1 MSCPAQDCK
10 VIHKPVQELLRSLR
24 NPAMNKVNLTPN
36 KAVNIE
42 KTLKIGFFAVT
53 ASLCGLLAGA
63 TGCTAPTLAGKL
75 TVTAGDQYPRLI
87 EPQFL
92 ARLDE
97 NRQAIPI
104 PNPNNLAGG
113 AIPTNAVPQAD
124 LWDTAL
130 YFAVKE
136 TSRDFSYLPPVRE
149 IVDSDFGA
157 LTYEVDA
164 NDGTTK
170 IKPAAYEAEPY
181 TGRVIL
187 ENNGTQ
193 ILVAYIN
200 RGRLAETG
208 TLWNATGE
216 LVLAEN
222 HYDELGYPAQAK
234 EWDASGQLIAQRP
247 QVDPTQ
253 PTLPPGIQPLPAGA
267 ILVTN
272 SEVRGEFIYQR
283 ADDAL
288 LEKLNEQ
295 VQAATDPDERTRL
308 QGELLQA
315 QLAAA
320 TPFNGTVLEFWDKD
334 RTKKK
339 RKEPVV
345 IGKHEG
351 TVIWWYENG
360 QKQFEA
366 EYLKGIPQGRT
377 AWYREDGS
385 LEYEGFWQDDKGTP
399 KLERATTWD
408 ATDAQSGQVTAGN
421 GTLVYFHP
429 NGQKRLEETFTN
441 GLLSAS
447 SFWDDMGEPVES
459 VDPSFIPPPPKLD

>member
-1 MSCPAQDCK
+1 MNCPARDCK
-10 VIHKPVQELLRSLR
+10 VIHKPVQELLRYTR

-36 KAVNIE
+36 EAINIE
-42 KTLKIGFFAVT
+42 KTLKSGFFAVT
-53 ASLCGLLAGA
+53 ASLCGLLTGSAG
-63 TGCTAPTLAGKL
+63 CSAPTPAGTL
-75 TVTAGDQYPRLI
+75 TMAAGDQYPRLI

-97 NRQAIPI
+97 SRQAISM
-104 PNPNNLAGG
+104 PNPNNPAGE
-113 AIPTNAVPQAD
+113 AIPSNAVPQAD

-149 IVDSDFGA
+149 IFSSDFGA
-157 LTYEVDA
+157 LTYEVDDT
-164 NDGTTK
+164 DGTTK
-170 IKPAAYEAEPY
+170 MKPAAYEAEPY

-208 TLWNATGE
+208 TLWNDTGE

-234 EWDASGQLIAQRP
+234 EWDEDGQLIAQRP

-253 PTLPPGIQPLPAGA
+253 PTLPPGVQPLPTGA
-267 ILVTN
+267 ILVAD

-288 LEKLNEQ
+288 LEKLNQQIE
-295 VQAATDPDERTRL
+295 AATDPDESTRL

-339 RKEPVV
+339 REEPVV

-360 QKQFEA
+360 QKEFEA

-385 LEYEGFWQDDKGTP
+385 LEYEGFWQDDNGKAATRLHMGCHRCP
-399 KLERATTWD
+399 ER
-408 ATDAQSGQVTAGN
+408 SGDRRQRHTRIFP
-421 GTLVYFHP
+421 Y
-429 NGQKRLEETFTN
+429 
-441 GLLSAS
+441 
-447 SFWDDMGEPVES
+447 
-459 VDPSFIPPPPKLD
+459 

>member
-1 MSCPAQDCK
+1 MSCPARDCK
-10 VIHKPVQELLRSLR
+10 VINNPVRELLRSLR

-36 KAVNIE
+36 KAVNME
-42 KTLKIGFFAVT
+42 KTLKSGFFAVT
-53 ASLCGLLAGA
+53 ASLCGLLTGSAG
-63 TGCTAPTLAGKL
+63 CSAPTPAGTL
-75 TVTAGDQYPRLI
+75 TMAAGDQYPRLI

-97 NRQAIPI
+97 SRQAIPM
-104 PNPNNLAGG
+104 PNPNDLAGG
-113 AIPTNAVPQAD
+113 AIPSNAVPQAD

-149 IVDSDFGA
+149 IFSPDFGA
-157 LTYEVDA
+157 LTYEVDDT
-164 NDGTTK
+164 DGTTK
-170 IKPAAYEAEPY
+170 MKPAAYEAEPY
-181 TGRVIL
+181 TGRVML

-208 TLWNATGE
+208 TLWNDTGE

-234 EWDASGQLIAQRP
+234 EWDEDGQLIAQRP
-247 QVDPTQ
+247 QVDHTQ
-253 PTLPPGIQPLPAGA
+253 PTLPPGVQPLPTGA
-267 ILVTN
+267 ILVAD

-288 LEKLNEQ
+288 LEKLNQQIE
-295 VQAATDPDERTRL
+295 AATDPDESTRL

-339 RKEPVV
+339 REEPVV

-360 QKQFEA
+360 QKEFEA

-385 LEYEGFWQDDKGTP
+385 LEYEGFWQDDNGTP
-399 KLERATTWD
+399 KLQRASTWD
-408 ATDAQSGQVTAGN
+408 ATDAQSGQVIDGN
-421 GTLVYFHP
+421 GTLVYFHT
-429 NGQKRLEETFTN
+429 NGQKRMEETFTN

-447 SFWDDMGEPVES
+447 LFWDDMGEPVES

>member
-1 MSCPAQDCK
+1 
-10 VIHKPVQELLRSLR
+10 
-24 NPAMNKVNLTPN
+24 MNKVNLTPN

-53 ASLCGLLAGA
+53 ASLCGLLTGSAG
-63 TGCTAPTLAGKL
+63 CSVPTSVSTL
-75 TVTAGDQYPRLI
+75 TFAAGDEYPRLI

-92 ARLDE
+92 ARLDG
-97 NRQAIPI
+97 NRQAMPMPD
-104 PNPNNLAGG
+104 PNDLTGG
-113 AIPTNAVPQAD
+113 AIPTNTVPQAD

-130 YFAVKE
+130 YYAVKE
-136 TSRDFSYLPPVRE
+136 TSQDFSFLPPVRD
-149 IVDSDFGA
+149 IIGSDFGA
-157 LTYEVDA
+157 LTYEVD
-164 NDGTTK
+164 DTTGTTI
-170 IKPAAYEAEPY
+170 IKPTAYEAEPY

-187 ENNGTQ
+187 ENNATQ

-200 RGRLAETG
+200 RGRFAETG
-208 TLWNATGE
+208 TLWNDTGE

-234 EWDASGQLIAQRP
+234 EWDEDGQLIAQRP

-253 PTLPPGIQPLPAGA
+253 PTLPPGVQPLPTGA
-267 ILVTN
+267 ILVAD

-288 LEKLNEQ
+288 LEKLNQQIE
-295 VQAATDPDERTRL
+295 AATDPDESTRL

-339 RKEPVV
+339 REEPVV

-360 QKQFEA
+360 QKEFEA

-385 LEYEGFWQDDKGTP
+385 LEYEGFWQDDNGTP
-399 KLERATTWD
+399 KLQRASTWD
-408 ATDAQSGQVTAGN
+408 ATDAQSGQVIDGN
-421 GTLVYFHP
+421 GTLVYFHT
-429 NGQKRLEETFTN
+429 NGQKRMEETFTN

-447 SFWDDMGEPVES
+447 LFWDDMGEPVES

>member
-1 MSCPAQDCK
+1 
-10 VIHKPVQELLRSLR
+10 
-24 NPAMNKVNLTPN
+24 MNKVNLTPN

-53 ASLCGLLAGA
+53 ASLCGLLTGSAG
-63 TGCTAPTLAGKL
+63 CSVPTSVSTL
-75 TVTAGDQYPRLI
+75 TFAAGDEYPRLI

-92 ARLDE
+92 ARLDG
-97 NRQAIPI
+97 NRQAVPMPD
-104 PNPNNLAGG
+104 PNDLAGG
-113 AIPTNAVPQAD
+113 VIPTNAVPQVD

-130 YFAVKE
+130 YYAVKE
-136 TSRDFSYLPPVRE
+136 TSQDFSFLPPVRD
-149 IVDSDFGA
+149 IIGSDFGA
-157 LTYEVDA
+157 LTYEVD
-164 NDGTTK
+164 DTTGTTI
-170 IKPAAYEAEPY
+170 IKPTAYEAEPY

-187 ENNGTQ
+187 ENNATQ

-200 RGRLAETG
+200 RGRFAETG
-208 TLWNATGE
+208 TLWNDTGE

-222 HYDELGYPAQAK
+222 HYDELGYPTRAK
-234 EWDASGQLIAQRP
+234 EWDEDGQLIAQRP

-253 PTLPPGIQPLPAGA
+253 PTLPPGVQPLPIGA
-267 ILVTN
+267 ILVAD

-288 LEKLNEQ
+288 LEKLNQQIE
-295 VQAATDPDERTRL
+295 AATDPDESTRL

-339 RKEPVV
+339 REEPVV

-360 QKQFEA
+360 QKEFEA

-385 LEYEGFWQDDKGTP
+385 LEYEGFWQDDNGTP
-399 KLERATTWD
+399 KLQRASTWD
-408 ATDAQSGQVTAGN
+408 ATDAQSGQVIDGN
-421 GTLVYFHP
+421 GTLVYFHT
-429 NGQKRLEETFTN
+429 NGQKRMEETFTN

-447 SFWDDMGEPVES
+447 LFWDDMGEPVES

>member
-1 MSCPAQDCK
+1 
-10 VIHKPVQELLRSLR
+10 
-24 NPAMNKVNLTPN
+24 MNKVNLTPN
-36 KAVNIE
+36 KAVNME
-42 KTLKIGFFAVT
+42 KTLKSGFFAVT
-53 ASLCGLLAGA
+53 ASLCGLRAGSAGCSAPTAVSTRTFA
-63 TGCTAPTLAGKL
+63 TGAKKL
-75 TVTAGDQYPRLI
+75 KDHIQKQSAGDQYPRLI

-97 NRQAIPI
+97 NRQAIPM
-104 PNPNNLAGG
+104 PDPNNLAGG
-113 AIPTNAVPQAD
+113 GIPTNAVPQAD

-149 IVDSDFGA
+149 IFSSDFGA
-157 LTYEVDA
+157 LTYEVDDT
-164 NDGTTK
+164 DGTTK

-193 ILVAYIN
+193 ILLAYIN

-208 TLWNATGE
+208 TLWNDTGE

-247 QVDPTQ
+247 QVDPKQ
-253 PTLPPGIQPLPAGA
+253 PTLPPGVQQLPAGA
-267 ILVTN
+267 ILVTD

-320 TPFNGTVLEFWDKD
+320 TRFNGTVFEFWDKD

-339 RKEPVV
+339 REEPVV

-385 LEYEGFWQDDKGTP
+385 LEYEGFWHDDNGTP

>member
-1 MSCPAQDCK
+1 
-10 VIHKPVQELLRSLR
+10 
-24 NPAMNKVNLTPN
+24 MNKVNLTPN
-36 KAVNIE
+36 EAVNIE
-42 KTLKIGFFAVT
+42 KTLKSGFFAVT
-53 ASLCGLLAGA
+53 ASLCGLLTGSAG
-63 TGCTAPTLAGKL
+63 CSVPTSVSTL
-75 TVTAGDQYPRLI
+75 TFAAGDEYPRLI

-92 ARLDE
+92 ARLDS
-97 NRQAIPI
+97 NRRAMPMPD
-104 PNPNNLAGG
+104 PNDLAGG
-113 AIPTNAVPQAD
+113 VIPTNAVPQVD

-130 YFAVKE
+130 YYAVKE
-136 TSRDFSYLPPVRE
+136 TSQDFSFLPPVRD
-149 IVDSDFGA
+149 IIGSDFGA
-157 LTYEVDA
+157 LTYEVD
-164 NDGTTK
+164 DTTGTTI
-170 IKPAAYEAEPY
+170 IKPTAYEAEPY

-187 ENNGTQ
+187 ENNATQ

-200 RGRLAETG
+200 RGRFAETG
-208 TLWNATGE
+208 TLRNDTGE

-222 HYDELGYPAQAK
+222 HYDELGYPTRAK
-234 EWDASGQLIAQRP
+234 EWDEDGQLIAQRP

-253 PTLPPGIQPLPAGA
+253 PTLPPGVQPLPIGA
-267 ILVTN
+267 ILVAD

-288 LEKLNEQ
+288 LEKLNQQIE
-295 VQAATDPDERTRL
+295 AATDPDESTRL

-339 RKEPVV
+339 REEPVV

-360 QKQFEA
+360 QKEFEA

-385 LEYEGFWQDDKGTP
+385 LEYEGFWQDDNGTP
-399 KLERATTWD
+399 KLQRASTWD
-408 ATDAQSGQVTAGN
+408 ATDAQSGQVIDGN
-421 GTLVYFHP
+421 GTLVYFHT
-429 NGQKRLEETFTN
+429 NGQKRMEETFTN

-447 SFWDDMGEPVES
+447 LFWDDMGEPVES

>member
-1 MSCPAQDCK
+1 MAMSCPARDCK

-63 TGCTAPTLAGKL
+63 TGCSAPTLAGKL
-75 TVTAGDQYPRLI
+75 TVTAGDQYPRQI

-97 NRQAIPI
+97 NRQAI

-149 IVDSDFGA
+149 IVNSDFGA

-334 RTKKK
+334 LTKKK

-447 SFWDDMGEPVES
+447 LFWDDMGEPVES

>member
-1 MSCPAQDCK
+1 
-10 VIHKPVQELLRSLR
+10 
-24 NPAMNKVNLTPN
+24 MNKVNLTPN
-36 KAVNIE
+36 KAVNME
-42 KTLKIGFFAVT
+42 KTLKSGFFAVT
-53 ASLCGLLAGA
+53 ASLCGLLTGSAG
-63 TGCTAPTLAGKL
+63 CSAPTPAGTL
-75 TVTAGDQYPRLI
+75 TMAAGDQYPRLI

-97 NRQAIPI
+97 SRQAISM
-104 PNPNNLAGG
+104 PNPNNPAGE

-149 IVDSDFGA
+149 IFSSDFGA
-157 LTYEVDA
+157 LTYEVDDT
-164 NDGTTK
+164 DGTTK

-193 ILVAYIN
+193 ILVAYIS

-208 TLWNATGE
+208 TLWNETGE

-222 HYDELGYPAQAK
+222 HYDELGYPAQAE
-234 EWDASGQLIAQRP
+234 EWDASGQRSDQRP

-253 PTLPPGIQPLPAGA
+253 PTLPPGVQPLPAGA
-267 ILVTN
+267 ILVTD

-320 TPFNGTVLEFWDKD
+320 TPFNGTVFEFWDKD

-385 LEYEGFWQDDKGTP
+385 LEYEGFWQDDNGTP

>member
-1 MSCPAQDCK
+1 MSCPARDCK
-10 VIHKPVQELLRSLR
+10 VIHKPVQELLRYTR

-36 KAVNIE
+36 EAINIE
-42 KTLKIGFFAVT
+42 KTLKSGFFAVT
-53 ASLCGLLAGA
+53 ASLCGLLTGSAG
-63 TGCTAPTLAGKL
+63 CSAPTPAGTL
-75 TVTAGDQYPRLI
+75 TMAAGDQYPRLI

-97 NRQAIPI
+97 SRQAISM
-104 PNPNNLAGG
+104 PNPNNPAGE
-113 AIPTNAVPQAD
+113 AIPSNAVPQAD

-149 IVDSDFGA
+149 IFSSDFGA
-157 LTYEVDA
+157 LTYEVDDT
-164 NDGTTK
+164 DGTTK
-170 IKPAAYEAEPY
+170 MKPAAYEAEPY

-208 TLWNATGE
+208 TLWNDTGE

-222 HYDELGYPAQAK
+222 HYDELGSPAQAK
-234 EWDASGQLIAQRP
+234 EWDEDGQLIAQRP

-253 PTLPPGIQPLPAGA
+253 PTLPPGVQPLPTGA
-267 ILVTN
+267 ILVAD

-288 LEKLNEQ
+288 LEKLNQQIE
-295 VQAATDPDERTRL
+295 AATDPDESTRL

-339 RKEPVV
+339 REEPVV

-360 QKQFEA
+360 QKEFEA

-385 LEYEGFWQDDKGTP
+385 LEYEGFWQDDNGKAATRLHMGCHRCP
-399 KLERATTWD
+399 ER
-408 ATDAQSGQVTAGN
+408 SGDRRQRHTRIFP
-421 GTLVYFHP
+421 Y
-429 NGQKRLEETFTN
+429 
-441 GLLSAS
+441 
-447 SFWDDMGEPVES
+447 
-459 VDPSFIPPPPKLD
+459 

>member
-1 MSCPAQDCK
+1 MSCPARDCK
-10 VIHKPVQELLRSLR
+10 VIHKPVQELLRHTR

-36 KAVNIE
+36 EAVNIE
-42 KTLKIGFFAVT
+42 KTLKSGFFAVT
-53 ASLCGLLAGA
+53 ASLCGLLTGSAG
-63 TGCTAPTLAGKL
+63 CSAPTPAGTL
-75 TVTAGDQYPRLI
+75 TMAAGDQYPRLI

-97 NRQAIPI
+97 SRQAISM
-104 PNPNNLAGG
+104 PNPNTPAGE

-149 IVDSDFGA
+149 IFSSDFGA
-157 LTYEVDA
+157 LTYEVDDT
-164 NDGTTK
+164 DGTTK
-170 IKPAAYEAEPY
+170 MKPAAYEAEPY

-208 TLWNATGE
+208 TLWNDTGE

-234 EWDASGQLIAQRP
+234 EWDEDGQLIAQRP
-247 QVDPTQ
+247 QVDHTQ
-253 PTLPPGIQPLPAGA
+253 PTLPPGVQPLPTGA
-267 ILVTN
+267 ILVAD

-288 LEKLNEQ
+288 LEKLNQQIE
-295 VQAATDPDERTRL
+295 AATDPDESTRL

-339 RKEPVV
+339 REEPVV

-360 QKQFEA
+360 QKEFEA

-385 LEYEGFWQDDKGTP
+385 LEYEGFWQDDNGTP
-399 KLERATTWD
+399 KLQRASTWD
-408 ATDAQSGQVTAGN
+408 ATDAQSGQVIDGN
-421 GTLVYFHP
+421 GTLVYFHS
-429 NGQKRLEETFTN
+429 NGQKRMEETFTN

-447 SFWDDMGEPVES
+447 LFWDDMGEPVES